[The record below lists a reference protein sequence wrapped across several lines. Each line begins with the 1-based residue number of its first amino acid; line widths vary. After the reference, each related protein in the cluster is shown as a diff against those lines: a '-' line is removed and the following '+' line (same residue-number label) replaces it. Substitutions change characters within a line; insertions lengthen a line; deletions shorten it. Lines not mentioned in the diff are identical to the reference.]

1 MKHYSKL
8 MLALIYGQ
16 ASMLA
21 EARRVAIG
29 EIVGPS
35 ILLAGDG
42 LQELS
47 GIIAGRR
54 QRCLHLTG
62 HLPKYSSPP
71 SGAASLE

>member
-1 MKHYSKL
+1 
-8 MLALIYGQ
+8 MLALIYCQ

-35 ILLAGDG
+35 ILLVAGDG